1 MVYHL
6 LYKFLTLGL
15 QLSCFVAHSV
25 TRQSA
30 RFAGLIASLAMLA
43 ASPARAQS
51 SSRVTVQATVVNV
64 APQQRA
70 MAAARWMLG
79 RSTWLRRERGLA
91 TVEVNRERRKVSINY
106 LRN

>member
-1 MVYHL
+1 
-6 LYKFLTLGL
+6 
-15 QLSCFVAHSV
+15 
-25 TRQSA
+25 
-30 RFAGLIASLAMLA
+30 
-43 ASPARAQS
+43 
-51 SSRVTVQATVVNV
+51 VTVQATVVNV